1 MNIYTVS
8 FFGHREIENPTETEH
23 RLEQLIQN
31 LIKQKEN
38 IEFLIGREGEF
49 DILASSVIRQVI
61 AKHNWGYTVGVPLMI
76 FKYSWLNNFYYI
88 PIRKLNFVFCIN
100 RVIINAIKPKPK
112 KFRLTTIKG
121 EDSDKKVKVI

>member
-61 AKHNWGYTVGVPLMI
+61 AKPN
-76 FKYSWLNNFYYI
+76 
-88 PIRKLNFVFCIN
+88 
-100 RVIINAIKPKPK
+100 
-112 KFRLTTIKG
+112 
-121 EDSDKKVKVI
+121 